1 MYRDTACSGLQ
12 SRSPGLAID
21 AFVGSVWL
29 RLTVDASE
37 LEEHAQLGGR
47 LQPFGRH
54 ALDDATRLQHNCI
67 MKTAIIPQ
75 VRVEPQL
82 RADLEDVLREGE
94 TLSDFLEA
102 TVRQAVEYRRM
113 QAEFDARADAAWARF
128 QQTGAAV
135 PAGEVVAE
143 MRARLEARR
152 RELQGKHR
160 PTAA

>member
-1 MYRDTACSGLQ
+1 
-12 SRSPGLAID
+12 
-21 AFVGSVWL
+21 
-29 RLTVDASE
+29 
-37 LEEHAQLGGR
+37 
-47 LQPFGRH
+47 
-54 ALDDATRLQHNCI
+54 

-135 PAGEVVAE
+135 PAEEVVAE

-160 PTAA
+160 PAAA

>member
-1 MYRDTACSGLQ
+1 
-12 SRSPGLAID
+12 
-21 AFVGSVWL
+21 
-29 RLTVDASE
+29 
-37 LEEHAQLGGR
+37 
-47 LQPFGRH
+47 
-54 ALDDATRLQHNCI
+54 

-82 RADLEDVLREGE
+82 RADLEGVLREGE

-135 PAGEVVAE
+135 PAEEVVTE

-160 PTAA
+160 PAAA